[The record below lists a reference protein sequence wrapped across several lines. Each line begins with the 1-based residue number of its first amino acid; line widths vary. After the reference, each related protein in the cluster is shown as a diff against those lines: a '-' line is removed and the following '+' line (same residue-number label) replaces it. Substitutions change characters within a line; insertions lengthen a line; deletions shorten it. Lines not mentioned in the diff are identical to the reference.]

1 MQNVSNIKLYL
12 FAELLNIIN
21 LVKMNKRINNKIN

>member
-21 LVKMNKRINNKIN
+21 RVKMNKRINNKIN